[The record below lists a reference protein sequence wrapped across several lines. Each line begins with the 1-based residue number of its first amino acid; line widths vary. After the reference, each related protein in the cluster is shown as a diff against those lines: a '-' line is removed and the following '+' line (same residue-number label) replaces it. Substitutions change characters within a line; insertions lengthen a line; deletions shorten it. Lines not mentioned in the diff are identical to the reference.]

1 MKHWIQAARL
11 RTLPLSVSGILV
23 GSSYAFYKGF
33 ENNLLFILAILTT
46 LSLQI
51 LSNFANDYG
60 DGIKGTDNENRIG
73 PKRAVQ
79 SGAISKNAMKKGI
92 FITVLVTLALA
103 ISLIYVSFG
112 YENLGYSLLFLGLGI
127 AAIVAALKYTIGNS
141 AYGYRGLGDVFVFV
155 FFGLVSV
162 LGSNFLF
169 TKTFYFWL
177 LVPAVAI
184 GLLSVAVLN
193 LNNMRDIENDK
204 NSNKNT
210 IVVKMGFE
218 KAKNYHFFLITAALL
233 LLYIFGLSLTLRNIV
248 LILVGYIMV
257 KHLKFV
263 KEVTQ
268 PQTLDPELK
277 KVALFTF
284 LVSIILSISMLF

>member
-233 LLYIFGLSLTLRNIV
+233 LLYIFGLSLTLRNVV